1 MIMWH
6 SFHALYRVYSHALKH
21 PVQTLL
27 LFVSS
32 LLLSGGVKAE
42 QGSAYDDYQIKAVYI
57 YRFASFVRWPQA
69 PDHQIQ
75 YCAYGADN
83 ISQTLHQLILNDL
96 TANKRLVFHYIDNL
110 SQAAQCELV
119 YISPSQFP
127 IRHDIPK
134 LSGVLTI
141 SSYPDFI
148 DYGGMIELRTDKRR
162 IRPIIALDI
171 IKQANMAISSQLL
184 RISIIENSQAI
195 SQQRDL
201 PTKEQP
207 LIPRG
212 RYAPLAQ

>member
-1 MIMWH
+1 MWH
-6 SFHALYRVYSHALKH
+6 SHHALYRFISQAFKH
-21 PVQTLL
+21 PVHTM
-27 LFVSS
+27 LFFISS
-32 LLLSGGVKAE
+32 LLVNGESRAD
-42 QGSAYDDYQIKAVYI
+42 QSSAYDDYQIKAVYI
-57 YRFASFVRWPQA
+57 YRFASFIRWPQA

-83 ISQTLHQLILNDL
+83 ISQTLHQLVLNDL
-96 TANKRLVFHYIDNL
+96 SANKRLVFHYIDNL
-110 SQAAQCELV
+110 SQAGHCELV

-127 IRHDIPK
+127 ISHDIPQ

-148 DYGGMIELRTDKRR
+148 DYGGMIELRTDKKR

-184 RISIIENSQAI
+184 RIAIIENSLAVT
-195 SQQRDL
+195 SDKG
-201 PTKEQP
+201 PPSKEKA

-212 RYAPLAQ
+212 RYASLDQ